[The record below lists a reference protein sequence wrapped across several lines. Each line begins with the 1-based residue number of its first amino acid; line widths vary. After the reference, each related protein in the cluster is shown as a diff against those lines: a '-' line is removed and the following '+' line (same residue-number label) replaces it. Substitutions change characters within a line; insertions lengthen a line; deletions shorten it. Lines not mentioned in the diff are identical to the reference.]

1 MRMTNKVFS
10 DLAIW
15 MMILGVLTGVV
26 FPFFTLL
33 LGVPFELALS
43 LPFAL
48 ACLIAGALVGG
59 LNFAMVRWVVGRRL
73 RVLTGS
79 MLHIEQT
86 LRKMEAT
93 QDSTL
98 CSPEN
103 CMIPVDSED
112 EIGQSAAAF
121 NRLVETLTT
130 SMHSQAASKSFAGAL
145 TSQLEI
151 APLSEQAL
159 NQFFLNAG
167 ASGGLILTEC
177 AGEMKLGAAQGLLN
191 PERVIQSEP
200 INRVIRTGQRV
211 LIDIP
216 EDVQVEGIVTEFR
229 PRQVLVSPIF
239 YKGVSVGILVLAA
252 GSNFKADQLELIDLF
267 LPILGLSLNNAITH
281 DRLQRLA
288 ALDPLTGLYNR
299 RFGMGRLH
307 EEFGRSVRAQTP
319 IGLLMLDIDHFK
331 AVNDTYG
338 HLVGDR
344 LLKSVSSIMRSSLRE
359 GDVLVRYGG
368 EEFLAV
374 LPAASSDDLLMVGER
389 VRRQVEDLILQESE
403 KQIKVTI
410 SIGGCAAPHHQVS
423 NEENLISK
431 ADEALYRA
439 KNGGRNQVVIDR

>member
-1 MRMTNKVFS
+1 MRITNKVFS

-15 MMILGVLTGVV
+15 MMILGVMTGVV
-26 FPFFTLL
+26 FPFFALM
-33 LGVPFELALS
+33 LGVPVDLALS
-43 LPFAL
+43 LPFYFS
-48 ACLIAGALVGG
+48 CLIAGAFVGG

-86 LRKMEAT
+86 LRKMEIS
-93 QDSTL
+93 QDPSL
-98 CSPEN
+98 CNSVN

-121 NRLVETLTT
+121 NRLVETLTI
-130 SMHSQAASKSFAGAL
+130 SMRSQSAVKSFSGTL
-145 TSQLEI
+145 TSQLELG
-151 APLSEQAL
+151 PLSEQAL

-177 AGEMKLGAAQGLLN
+177 AGEMQLGAAQGLLD
-191 PERVIQSEP
+191 PERVKRSEP
-200 INRVIRTGQRV
+200 VTRVTRTGQRV

-216 EDVQVEGIVTEFR
+216 EEIQVEAVVTEFR
-229 PRQVLVSPIF
+229 PRQVLVSPIS

-252 GSNFKADQLELIDLF
+252 GSSFKADQLELIDLF

-307 EEFGRSVRAQTP
+307 EEFGRSVRAKTP

-374 LPAASSDDLLMVGER
+374 LPAASSEDLLMVGER
-389 VRRQVEDLILQESE
+389 VRRQVEDLVLQESE
-403 KQIKVTI
+403 KQVKVTI
-410 SIGGCAAPHHQVS
+410 SIGGCSAPHHQVS
-423 NEENLISK
+423 KEEDLISK
-431 ADEALYRA
+431 ADAALYRA
-439 KNGGRNQVVIDR
+439 KNGGRNQVVVDR